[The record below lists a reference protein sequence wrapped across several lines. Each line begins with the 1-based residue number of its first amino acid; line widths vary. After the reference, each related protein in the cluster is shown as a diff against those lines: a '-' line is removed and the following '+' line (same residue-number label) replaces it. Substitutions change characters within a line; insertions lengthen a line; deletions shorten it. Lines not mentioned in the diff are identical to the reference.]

1 MPPFGYTDHMKIV
14 LIGSPILRQKA
25 KPIRKMT
32 RELVHLAKSM
42 EDFMK
47 PTGVGLAAPQIGL
60 SQAFFI
66 YDVGEGFHLVANPQI
81 LERKGSASAEE
92 GCLSVPGV
100 YAPIDRATEI
110 TLSYLD
116 HTGKRRIHKFVDF
129 EARVIQHEF
138 DHLQGMLFVD
148 RITDPSTIS
157 VQEGSPVAA
166 VLTQT
171 IEGKGQ
177 QL

>member
-1 MPPFGYTDHMKIV
+1 MLPSGYTKRMKIV
-14 LIGSPILRQKA
+14 LIGSPILRKKA
-25 KPIRKMT
+25 KPIRKVT
-32 RELVHLAKSM
+32 SELVHLAESM
-42 EDFMK
+42 EGLMK
-47 PTGVGLAAPQIGL
+47 PAGVGLAAPQVGL

-66 YDVGEGFHLVANPQI
+66 YDVGEGLHIVVNPQI
-81 LERKGSASAEE
+81 LDRKGSATDEE
-92 GCLSVPGV
+92 GCLSIPGV
-100 YAPIDRATEI
+100 YAPVDRATEI

-116 HTGKRRIHKFVDF
+116 QRGKRRIHRYVDF

-157 VQEGSPVAA
+157 VQEGSPVGAA
-166 VLTQT
+166 LTQT
-171 IEGKGQ
+171 IREKGQ

>member
-1 MPPFGYTDHMKIV
+1 MKIV
-14 LIGSPILRQKA
+14 LIGSPVLRKKA

-32 RELVHLAKSM
+32 SELVHLAESM
-42 EDFMK
+42 EDLMK

-66 YDVGEGFHLVANPQI
+66 YDVGEGLHLVANPQI
-81 LERKGSASAEE
+81 LERKGSATDEE
-92 GCLSVPGV
+92 GCLSIPGV
-100 YAPIDRATEI
+100 YGPIERPTEI

-116 HTGKRRIHKFVDF
+116 HTGKRRIHKYVDF

-157 VQEGSPVAA
+157 VQEGSPVATA
-166 VLTQT
+166 LTHT
-171 IEGKGQ
+171 IKEKGR
-177 QL
+177 LL

>member
-1 MPPFGYTDHMKIV
+1 MKIV

-32 RELVHLAKSM
+32 RELVHLAESM

-66 YDVGEGFHLVANPQI
+66 YDVGEGLHLVANPQI

-116 HTGKRRIHKFVDF
+116 HTGKRRIHKYVDF
-129 EARVIQHEF
+129 EARVIQHEL

-171 IEGKGQ
+171 IKGKGQ
-177 QL
+177 EL